1 MTQSANPAPDI
12 DHLSIAEGSS
22 KTGKRKK
29 AAPKSDSYGSRR
41 SKRAKPEK
49 DPFKQVVVHIGKSD
63 TVRDLKLKVRGIDCH
78 HCLYACSS
86 SNMGIIMYLTWL
98 KTFFQ
103 PQIMQKTRI
112 VPIYQK
118 LLFGQRE
125 LDNNEATMAGLEILP
140 NSILN
145 LIAFDQSMENL
156 HLSSLEGKK
165 SNL

>member
-86 SNMGIIMYLTWL
+86 SNMGCNNVPDMAQNILSTTDHAKDPYCAHLPEAVIWSTG
-98 KTFFQ
+98 
-103 PQIMQKTRI
+103 TR
-112 VPIYQK
+112 
-118 LLFGQRE
+118 
-125 LDNNEATMAGLEILP
+125 
-140 NSILN
+140 
-145 LIAFDQSMENL
+145 
-156 HLSSLEGKK
+156 
-165 SNL
+165 